1 MQFRDSWVLYQS
13 SVGDPFTAFSGTG
26 YTEVNQV
33 GELNVYYLLLY
44 EGGLAF
50 LVKCSEIQFDRT
62 FVADR
67 GSRILQPRKVE
78 G

>member
-1 MQFRDSWVLYQS
+1 M
-13 SVGDPFTAFSGTG
+13 
-26 YTEVNQV
+26 NQV

-50 LVKCSEIQFDRT
+50 LVKCSEIQYDRT

-67 GSRILQPRKVE
+67 GSRILQLCKVE
-78 G
+78 R

>member
-1 MQFRDSWVLYQS
+1 M
-13 SVGDPFTAFSGTG
+13 
-26 YTEVNQV
+26 NQV

-44 EGGLAF
+44 GGSLAF

-67 GSRILQPRKVE
+67 GSRILQPCKVE